1 MLSKAAFTEFLFT
14 ILSIID
20 KPDGRSMKII
30 KHIFVPSLLSL
41 SFSVLLSL
49 LSSSLL
55 AAEDNN
61 ALYNT
66 VKEKLARGE
75 QVVGGTVSTADIN
88 IYCAMANAG
97 FDFLWIEIQ
106 HSPLTFQE
114 VATMIR
120 VCPGPAI
127 PFIRV
132 PDANEGDIQKAV
144 DIGAL
149 GVIVPM
155 VDTVEKIENA
165 ITFAKYPPIG
175 KRSQGGGQY
184 GTLWG
189 RNYRQTANENIM
201 IVAMIENPTGVEIAE
216 QIAGVEQVDVVFVAS
231 TDLGSFSGMRQGD
244 AGYESMVTRI
254 RNATLNAG
262 KFLAGPLAWKSSRE
276 GYSFFQGPSE
286 SVLIRDGAGLA
297 LEGSAEE
304 GLPSGVAPIEGS
316 Q

>member
-1 MLSKAAFTEFLFT
+1 MKPNRNKAGVRLLSA
-14 ILSIID
+14 ILS
-20 KPDGRSMKII
+20 SA
-30 KHIFVPSLLSL
+30 FWLSG
-41 SFSVLLSL
+41 STT
-49 LSSSLL
+49 LL
-55 AAEDNN
+55 AAEPMGI
-61 ALYNT
+61 YNT

-88 IYCAMANAG
+88 IYCAMASAG
-97 FDFLWIEIQ
+97 FDFLWIEMQ
-106 HSPLTFQE
+106 HSPLTYQE

-120 VCPGPAI
+120 ACPGPAV

-165 ITFAKYPPIG
+165 ITYAKYPPIG

-189 RNYRQTANENIM
+189 RDYRQTANDNIM
-201 IVAMIENPTGVEIAE
+201 IVAMIENPAGAEIVDR
-216 QIAGVEQVDVVFVAS
+216 IAGLDEVDVVFVAS
-231 TDLGSFSGMRQGD
+231 SDLGSFTGLRQGD
-244 AGYESMVTRI
+244 AQYEALVTRI
-254 RNATLNAG
+254 KDATLGAG
-262 KFLAGPLAWKSSRE
+262 KYLAGPSAWKGTRD
-276 GYSFFQGPSE
+276 GYTFFQGPPE
-286 SVLIRDGAGLA
+286 TALIRSGARLS

-304 GLPSGVAPIEGS
+304 GLPRGVAPIEGTEGL
-316 Q
+316 

>member
-1 MLSKAAFTEFLFT
+1 
-14 ILSIID
+14 
-20 KPDGRSMKII
+20 MKKINL
-30 KHIFVPSLLSL
+30 VSAVSLLPMCFSL
-41 SFSVLLSL
+41 FVTL
-49 LSSSLL
+49 LSSQIVQ
-55 AAEDNN
+55 AADAND

-97 FDFLWIEIQ
+97 FDFLWIEMQ
-106 HSPLTFQE
+106 HSPLTFSQ

-132 PDANEGDIQKAV
+132 PDATEGDIQKAV

-175 KRSQGGGQY
+175 RRSQGGGQY
-184 GTLWG
+184 GALWG
-189 RNYRQTANENIM
+189 RNYRQTANDNIM
-201 IVAMIENPTGVEIAE
+201 IVAMIENPTGVEIAG
-216 QIAGVEQVDVVFVAS
+216 QIADIEQVDVVFVAS

-244 AGYESMVTRI
+244 AGYEAMVTRV

-262 KFLAGPLAWKSSRE
+262 KFVAGPLAWKGTRE
-276 GYSFFQGPSE
+276 GYTFFQGPPDTAL
-286 SVLIRDGAGLA
+286 VRNGARLA
-297 LEGSAEE
+297 LESNVEPGV
-304 GLPSGVAPIEGS
+304 PSGVAPIEGS
-316 Q
+316 EGN